1 MIEWQPAH
9 EHVSGTRID
18 RLAHRP
24 DIGQKVG
31 MGQDDAFRI
40 ASGARRVLNK
50 GDGFRVRR
58 GRIRDRL
65 GRRQARHRL
74 DLLQTFGKAIKQLAD
89 RPDIVI
95 GDQNAGLGIAHD
107 TRLPAH
113 MFLHPRPARRRIDR
127 HRHASCEKDAGKRLE
142 KPGFRR
148 QHDGHTITWAQSA
161 LEQSLRDPPG
171 GEIKLGIG
179 DGQRSLSAPPQQD
192 MRTQGVFTHM
202 PVERFNKR
210 TGQLRRR
217 GARQSRQRQ
226 LLDLVG
232 QVSRRSGGQ
241 NRGKQIRGGVHF
253 TNQRI
258 GELDL
263 EYPIEPEHQFRTA
276 ETVEAQI
283 PIKIA
288 VERDHQRAAE
298 IRTNLQSKVVD
309 GAKNALGRNGFII
322 FDRV

>member
-1 MIEWQPAH
+1 MCVDCSEPAGGIGEKGQRRHDHCRHAVIETSEPGADQAHIMIEWQPAH

-58 GRIRDRL
+58 GRICDRL
-65 GRRQARHRL
+65 GPRQARHRL

-113 MFLHPRPARRRIDR
+113 MFLHPRPARWRIDR
-127 HRHASCEKDAGKRLE
+127 HRHASCEKDAGKRVE

-161 LEQSLRDPPG
+161 LEQSLCDPPG

-179 DGQRSLSAPPQQD
+179 DGQRSLSAPPQED

-210 TGQLRRR
+210 TGRLPAPRRSAKPAAATPRFGGSSLSEVRRPEPRQADPRGCSFRQSAHR
-217 GARQSRQRQ
+217 GA
-226 LLDLVG
+226 
-232 QVSRRSGGQ
+232 
-241 NRGKQIRGGVHF
+241 
-253 TNQRI
+253 
-258 GELDL
+258 
-263 EYPIEPEHQFRTA
+263 
-276 ETVEAQI
+276 
-283 PIKIA
+283 
-288 VERDHQRAAE
+288 
-298 IRTNLQSKVVD
+298 
-309 GAKNALGRNGFII
+309 
-322 FDRV
+322 